1 MAKNDSS
8 KKRCALTPPRA
19 IAATLAVVLM
29 AFCAWAMVQYV
40 QGNNPL
46 AFAGGT
52 SGALQTV
59 AETDSSGSGA
69 ATDATTDAGTPTD
82 QDTSEATTDAT
93 TTQTDIS
100 SGSGAA
106 PADADATSSS
116 TGGSDSPSTT
126 PADSSSVP
134 TDTSQKAST
143 ISVSVIV
150 DGSAAGSGS
159 GSATVTLD
167 AGASVYDALV
177 ATGASVNARSSVYGT
192 YISAINGLA
201 EKEHGANSGWVY
213 SVNGTEPSTACSNY
227 VLADGDSVSWTYA
240 TVE

>member
-1 MAKNDSS
+1 VAKNDSN
-8 KKRCALTPPRA
+8 KRGRILTPPRA

-29 AFCAWAMVQYV
+29 AFCTWAMVQYV

-59 AETDSSGSGA
+59 DEADSSGSGI
-69 ATDATTDAGTPTD
+69 TTDAIADTMADTTTDVATPTD
-82 QDTSEATTDAT
+82 QGTSGASSDAT
-93 TTQTDIS
+93 TTQTGTS
-100 SGSGAA
+100 SGSGATTA
-106 PADADATSSS
+106 EADVTSSS
-116 TGGSDSPSTT
+116 TV
-126 PADSSSVP
+126 DSSVSA
-134 TDTSQKAST
+134 DTSQKAST
-143 ISVSVIV
+143 ISVSVAV
-150 DGSAAGSGS
+150 DGSAAGAGS

-192 YISAINGLA
+192 YVSAINGLA
-201 EKEHGANSGWVY
+201 EREHGASSGWVY

-227 VLADGDSVSWTYA
+227 GLSDGDSVAWTYVN
-240 TVE
+240 VE